1 MKDSKTASY
10 LYEKYK
16 EYKFHKKIK
25 GYDFLM
31 ITNKKYTQTLIGVVA
46 VHSKTAEEKEKS
58 INFINLEYRWHDKIV
73 LKDINYDLVL
83 QDFQLDAKTHFKEVH
98 QSRGNITFTFL
109 EVDFLF
115 FIVKK

>member
-31 ITNKKYTQTLIGVVA
+31 KTNKKY
-46 VHSKTAEEKEKS
+46 HS
-58 INFINLEYRWHDKIV
+58 LE
-73 LKDINYDLVL
+73 
-83 QDFQLDAKTHFKEVH
+83 
-98 QSRGNITFTFL
+98 TFL
-109 EVDFLF
+109 SQTKTTK
-115 FIVKK
+115 IKQHRNYQQISRT

>member
-31 ITNKKYTQTLIGVVA
+31 KTNKKYTQTLIGVVA

-58 INFINLEYRWHDKIV
+58 INVIRNGLLLAV
-73 LKDINYDLVL
+73 SGS
-83 QDFQLDAKTHFKEVH
+83 LDRVIYVV
-98 QSRGNITFTFL
+98 Q
-109 EVDFLF
+109 LF
-115 FIVKK
+115 FANIC